1 MNLKYFSILIV
12 SILFEVFATS
22 MLNLSQGFSVIGPTI
37 ALFIGYAISFT
48 LLVIALSGIPLSIAY
63 SVWAGLGTVGTAIV
77 GIFLFNEV
85 LTLINISGLVI
96 IIVGVIVMNMSGNK
110 EETEESVV

>member
-1 MNLKYFSILIV
+1 MKYFLILIT

-22 MLNLSQGFSVIGPTI
+22 MLNLSQGFTVLAPTI
-37 ALFIGYAISFT
+37 GVFIGYAASFT
-48 LLVIALSGIPLSIAY
+48 LLVISLKGIPLSIAY

-85 LTLINISGLVI
+85 LTLINISGLAI
-96 IIVGVIVMNMSGNK
+96 IIVGVVIMNMSKK
-110 EETEESVV
+110 EESGADGVV